1 MALAGVERPAAGT
14 DVQFLATDAQG
25 RTYTLS
31 EDQGLALSEKLSGN
45 LAVSA
50 RLIGTEFASP
60 ILYPG
65 TQLVFGTLEAA
76 GDYLSRAIPAA
87 ATFNVSATFE
97 ALTPG
102 TASVTVEAESGA
114 PGSFQALSLLS
125 GVEVGNGWVER
136 TYQATSL
143 VGVGADRTTRV
154 KLALSGTPAHRPFV
168 RRLRVIV
175 T

>member
-1 MALAGVERPAAGT
+1 
-14 DVQFLATDAQG
+14 VQFLATDTLG

-31 EDQGLALSEKLSGN
+31 EDQGLALSEKLSGT

-50 RLIGTEFASP
+50 RLTGTEVASP
-60 ILYPG
+60 MLYPG
-65 TQLVFGTLEAA
+65 TQLVFGTLDAA
-76 GDYLSRAIPAA
+76 GDYLSRAITAA
-87 ATFNVSATFE
+87 ATFTVSVTFE

-102 TASVTVEAESGA
+102 TSSVGVQAESGT
-114 PGSFQALSLLS
+114 PGSFAMLALSG

-136 TYQATSL
+136 TFKATSL
-143 VGVGADRTTRV
+143 VGVGIDRTTRV
-154 KLALSGTPAHRPFV
+154 KLSLSGTPQHRPFV